1 MRIVSTLSPDAFR
14 FGMEDKESAARV
26 IEVALVER
34 ARAGDEKAFR
44 LIFDRHAPAVRR
56 FLHDLLRDGESA
68 DEGTQEVF
76 VRAHGRLGSLRDDEK
91 LQPWLFGIARHV
103 FHETLRARRA
113 RARSP
118 VAADET
124 VDHRPTP
131 EGALMG
137 READA
142 LLSDALSQLSEER
155 RAALLLRIDH
165 GLDYEEIRT
174 IMGWSM
180 AKVKNEIHRARLE
193 LRSRLE
199 KYVGGRAE

>member
-14 FGMEDKESAARV
+14 LGMDSEGGKSAGVER
-26 IEVALVER
+26 ALVER
-34 ARAGDEKAFR
+34 AQAGDDKAFR
-44 LIFDRHAPAVRR
+44 LIFDRHAPSVRR

-76 VRAHGRLGSLRDDEK
+76 VRAHGRLHSLRDQEK

-103 FHETLRARRA
+103 FHETLRSRRVKLVTA
-113 RARSP
+113 P
-118 VAADET
+118 PDE
-124 VDHRPTP
+124 VDLRPTP

-137 READA
+137 READEKLAEA
-142 LLSDALSQLSEER
+142 LTHLSEER

-165 GLDYEEIRT
+165 GLDYEEIREV
-174 IMGWSM
+174 MGWSL

-193 LRSRLE
+193 LRSRLQQ
-199 KYVGGRAE
+199 YVGGRVE